1 MHAIARLVFNKEIPN
16 IQASW
21 VKLGPDGL
29 SACLKA
35 GVNDVGGS
43 LMNETITRSAGATH
57 GQEMLPE
64 TLEGLIRKAG
74 RDPVQRTTL
83 YGELSENHKK
93 AKVGVLPLKANVNSL
108 LRGATG

>member
-1 MHAIARLVFNKEIPN
+1 MHAITRLVFNKEIPN

-29 SACLKA
+29 LACLQA

-43 LMNETITRSAGATH
+43 LMNETITRSAGAAH

-64 TLEGLIRKAG
+64 TIEDLIRKAG

-83 YGELSENHKK
+83 YGEPSDKEK
-93 AKVGVLPLKANVNSL
+93 AAKFGAPALKANVNAPL
-108 LRGATG
+108 KRAPG